1 MMLHDVGITVSLWL
15 FRTDIPVQVP
25 ALREARGNLDV
36 PRYEFLCIG
45 RFPVGLGNLKIFS
58 RLVI

>member
-15 FRTDIPVQVP
+15 FRTDISVQVP

-45 RFPVGLGNLKIFS
+45 LSQLAWET
-58 RLVI
+58 